1 MEKFGKE
8 HFSEGNEWRV
18 DISNQLK
25 NLSDGYIS
33 SINPNDY
40 YNFLDDSTYDSQ
52 KEVMD
57 FDLWKLRQSDLVI
70 VNFND
75 NSSLGTMA
83 EIAIAYDHKI
93 PIIGLCED
101 DNRNQLHPWQEN
113 MCLKNFTD
121 REDLVRY
128 VIDYIWT

>member
-1 MEKFGKE
+1 MGKFGKE
-8 HFSEGNEWRV
+8 NFSEGNEWRV

-75 NSSLGTMA
+75 ISSLGTMS
-83 EIAIAYDHKI
+83 EIAVAYDHKI

-101 DNRNQLHPWQEN
+101 DNINQLHPWQES
-113 MCLKNFTD
+113 MCLKIFTD
-121 REDLVRY
+121 REVLVRY
-128 VIDYIWT
+128 VIDYIWM

>member
-1 MEKFGKE
+1 MGKFGKE

-18 DISNQLK
+18 DIKVQLN
-25 NLSDGYIS
+25 NLSESYIS
-33 SINPNDY
+33 CINPNDY

-57 FDLWKLRQSDLVI
+57 FDLWKLRQSDLLI
-70 VNFND
+70 INFND
-75 NSSLGTMA
+75 ISSLGTMT
-83 EIAIAYDHKI
+83 EIAIAYELRI
-93 PIIGLCED
+93 PVIGLCED
-101 DNRNQLHPWQEN
+101 NNMDQLHPWQKS
-113 MCLKNFTD
+113 MCLKIFTD